1 MCGPHSDLF
10 LALAVLQTHREPIIR
25 YLQEFDEVS
34 DFQNINAT
42 PSFDSSLP
50 TFFGLQGP
58 KIYQ

>member
-34 DFQNINAT
+34 DIEDNAT
-42 PSFDSSLP
+42 MPISGTSLI
-50 TFFGLQGP
+50 F
-58 KIYQ
+58 